1 MILFHE
7 KDCIVQI
14 PFGKRALCTKM
25 ATDETADKDRR
36 AYKVPIP
43 GNKSVVVTYGYP
55 LLLGVTQ
62 MADGYN
68 FAVEAEE
75 DSEVYLLL
83 YRKRGREPFYE
94 LLLDEKYRTGRIFS
108 VFMKKLNVTNLEYN
122 FKINGEIYLDPCASR
137 ISGREHFGA
146 AWEEDPHKVRCG
158 FWSGNGY
165 DWGDEKAPETDF
177 GDMILYKV
185 HVRGYT
191 RQAKLPTG
199 LRGTFSGLVQM
210 IPYWQ
215 ELGINTVE
223 LMPAYE
229 FMEVVPPKEP
239 DGLVSQKGKKDEVN
253 YWGYGNGLY
262 FAPKSAYCATRDP
275 HREFCDM
282 IRAFHK
288 AGIGCIMEMYFPA
301 EVNPLMALR
310 AVQFW
315 KQNYHVDG
323 FHLLGF
329 PNLLLAAED
338 PFLKRTKL
346 FAENWNEV
354 MDRRPKKGYITPGD
368 GPVSVAEKNLA
379 EYNMQF
385 MEDMRRFLK
394 GDEGMLQAFEF
405 RNRRNPAEYAV
416 VNYMANTNGFTLMDA
431 VSYDR
436 KHNEKNGE
444 ENRDGSDYNYSWNC
458 GAEGP
463 TRKKK
468 IVELRKQLIKN
479 AYLLLFLSQGV
490 PLLMA
495 GDEFGNSQDGNNNAY
510 CQDNAVSWLNW
521 KLLETHMDQVEF
533 VKRLIA
539 FRKSHKMF
547 HMDREPRIMDYKSC
561 GRPDVSYH
569 GENAWKPEFE
579 NFRRQFGILY
589 WGAYAKKPDG
599 TDDANFYVLYN
610 MHWEPHMFG
619 LPHLPKGAKWHVICS
634 TADPDVED
642 LPSDGTGEV
651 LKNQMMLAVPP
662 RGIMILESVADPDSG
677 KETKK
682 GKSGSKKEKN
692 EKTDLV
698 EKSCEKEEKSTPENG
713 KEL

>member
-1 MILFHE
+1 MGLTRTDGGIHVSAVAAAKACSLLLFVKEDKNGKEARFREVRNIPFPEEGKTGHVWSMTLNGAFDDLYYAFE
-7 KDCIVQI
+7 ADGKRFSDPYGRSFAGRERWGRLSHAKRLLLSPVAEPEFDWQGDRPLHIPYEDCIVY
-14 PFGKRALCTKM
+14 RA
-25 ATDETADKDRR
+25 
-36 AYKVPIP
+36 
-43 GNKSVVVTYGYP
+43 
-55 LLLGVTQ
+55 
-62 MADGYN
+62 
-68 FAVEAEE
+68 
-75 DSEVYLLL
+75 
-83 YRKRGREPFYE
+83 
-94 LLLDEKYRTGRIFS
+94 
-108 VFMKKLNVTNLEYN
+108 
-122 FKINGEIYLDPCASR
+122 
-137 ISGREHFGA
+137 
-146 AWEEDPHKVRCG
+146 
-158 FWSGNGY
+158 
-165 DWGDEKAPETDF
+165 
-177 GDMILYKV
+177 
-185 HVRGYT
+185 HVRGLT
-191 RQAKLPTG
+191 KHASSGTEH
-199 LRGTFSGLVQM
+199 RGTFRGVVDK
-210 IPYWQ
+210 IPYFK
-215 ELGINTVE
+215 ELGITTLELLPPVE
-223 LMPAYE
+223 FQEVMMPENVEGNPYGTS
-229 FMEVVPPKEP
+229 EP
-239 DGLVSQKGKKDEVN
+239 TGRLN
-253 YWGYGNGLY
+253 YWGYAKAGM
-262 FAPKSAYCATRDP
+262 FAPKASYADP
-275 HREFCDM
+275 GTNPVTEFKYMVREL
-282 IRAFHK
+282 HK
-288 AGIGCIMEMYFPA
+288 AGLEVVPELYFSGR
-301 EVNPLMALR
+301 EVPEFVLETVR
-310 AVQFW
+310 FW
-315 KQNYHVDG
+315 VREYHVDG
-323 FHLLGF
+323 IHLTGYA
-329 PNLLLAAED
+329 PTVLLAKD
-338 PFLKRTKL
+338 PYLAGTKL
-346 FAENWNEV
+346 WALSWE
-354 MDRRPKKGYITPGD
+354 
-368 GPVSVAEKNLA
+368 AEKPAAGEKKHLG
-379 EYNMQF
+379 EYNDGF
-385 MEDMRRFLK
+385 LIDMRRALK
-394 GDEGMLQAFEF
+394 GDEEQMSSLIY
-405 RNRRNPAEYAV
+405 RNRRNPAETGV
-416 VNYMANTNGFTLMDA
+416 LNFMAGTNGFTMMDM
-431 VSYDR
+431 VSYDQ
-436 KHNEKNGE
+436 KHNEANGE
-444 ENRDGSDYNYSWNC
+444 NNRDGSDYNYSWNC

-521 KLLETHMDQVEF
+521 KLLETHKDQVEF

-662 RGIMILESVADPDSG
+662 RGIMVLESVADPDAG

-698 EKSCEKEEKSTPENG
+698 EKSCEKEEKSTPDNG
-713 KEL
+713 TER

>member
-1 MILFHE
+1 MSSMLEFQNICKYFPGVKALDNISFKAYAGEVLAFLGENGAGKSTLLKVLNGDYQPTSGKYLLDGVEKHFQSPHQAIEEGISVIYQERQILLE
-7 KDCIVQI
+7 LSVAENIYLGRMPVNR
-14 PFGKRALCTKM
+14 FGFIDTQKA
-25 ATDETADKDRR
+25 
-36 AYKVPIP
+36 
-43 GNKSVVVTYGYP
+43 N
-55 LLLGVTQ
+55 Q
-62 MADGYN
+62 MASKIIEDFGLPIHPSTKVKDLSIAYQQM
-68 FAVEAEE
+68 VEIMKAYSRENLKVICFDE
-75 DSEVYLLL
+75 PTASLSDSEIDAL
-83 YRKRGREPFYE
+83 
-94 LLLDEKYRTGRIFS
+94 
-108 VFMKKLNVTNLEYN
+108 
-122 FKINGEIYLDPCASR
+122 FKIIEKLKAEGKIIIYVSHRMDEIQRITDKVAIFKDGHYVTTVKTGEVPESEMIRMMVGRDLGDIYKNLDRNKEIGEVLLEVKNVS
-137 ISGREHFGA
+137 SDYVKENSF
-146 AWEEDPHKVRCG
+146 V
-158 FWSGNGY
+158 
-165 DWGDEKAPETDF
+165 
-177 GDMILYKV
+177 
-185 HVRGYT
+185 
-191 RQAKLPTG
+191 
-199 LRGTFSGLVQM
+199 LRKGEVLGFSGLV
-210 IPYWQ
+210 
-215 ELGINTVE
+215 GAGRTE
-223 LMPAYE
+223 LMRAIIGADPIRSGEIILEGKMIQNRSPHEA
-229 FMEVVPPKEP
+229 MEHGIVLVPEDRK
-239 DGLVSQKGKKDEVN
+239 LQ
-253 YWGYGNGLY
+253 
-262 FAPKSAYCATRDP
+262 
-275 HREFCDM
+275 
-282 IRAFHK
+282 
-288 AGIGCIMEMYFPA
+288 GILSNLDISDNINISMLDK
-301 EVNPLMALR
+301 NS
-310 AVQFW
+310 
-315 KQNYHVDG
+315 NS
-323 FHLLGF
+323 LGF
-329 PNLLLAAED
+329 VDAKKEEKIAED
-338 PFLKRTKL
+338 SIKNFKIK
-346 FAENWNEV
+346 
-354 MDRRPKKGYITPGD
+354 TP
-368 GPVSVAEKNLA
+368 SA
-379 EYNMQF
+379 
-385 MEDMRRFLK
+385 
-394 GDEGMLQAFEF
+394 
-405 RNRRNPAEYAV
+405 
-416 VNYMANTNGFTLMDA
+416 
-431 VSYDR
+431 
-436 KHNEKNGE
+436 
-444 ENRDGSDYNYSWNC
+444 
-458 GAEGP
+458 
-463 TRKKK
+463 KKK

>member
-1 MILFHE
+1 MAEYRNSNRIL
-7 KDCIVQI
+7 
-14 PFGKRALCTKM
+14 
-25 ATDETADKDRR
+25 
-36 AYKVPIP
+36 
-43 GNKSVVVTYGYP
+43 YP
-55 LLLGVTQ
+55 LGVTQ
-62 MADGYN
+62 
-68 FAVEAEE
+68 EE
-75 DSEVYLLL
+75 KSAHVLVQGHGEEVFLLL
-83 YRKRGREPFYE
+83 YRPGEKKPCEKIPFDPKHRMGDVWSLE
-94 LLLDEKYRTGRIFS
+94 LDRADLASF
-108 VFMKKLNVTNLEYN
+108 EYN
-122 FKINGEIYLDPCASR
+122 FMIDGKIVADPYAR
-137 ISGREHFGA
+137 ILTGREKWADRKRAGKPVQCRVLSEAFD
-146 AWEEDPHKVRCG
+146 WEDDA
-158 FWSGNGY
+158 N
-165 DWGDEKAPETDF
+165 PEIPYADT
-177 GDMILYKV
+177 ILYKL
-185 HVRGYT
+185 HVRGFT
-191 RQAKLPTG
+191 AHASSNVSA
-199 LRGTFSGLVQM
+199 RGTYAGIVEK
-210 IPYWQ
+210 IPYLKD
-215 ELGINTVE
+215 LGITAVE
-223 LMPAYE
+223 LMPVTE
-229 FMEVVPPKEP
+229 F
-239 DGLVSQKGKKDEVN
+239 DEVMMSSSGNDAKSEPIGYIN
-253 YWGYGNGLY
+253 YWGYGPSYLY
-262 FAPKSAYCATRDP
+262 AVKSAY
-275 HREFCDM
+275 
-282 IRAFHK
+282 AFHGEMSAESEFK
-288 AGIGCIMEMYFPA
+288 TLVKELHRAGIECIPELYFTGKELPG
-301 EVNPLMALR
+301 EIVSVLR
-310 AVQFW
+310 YWVEE
-315 KQNYHVDG
+315 YHVDG
-323 FHLLGF
+323 FHLSGF

-394 GDEGMLQAFEF
+394 GDEGMLRAFEF
-405 RNRRNPAEYAV
+405 RSRRNPAEYAV

-521 KLLETHMDQVEF
+521 KLLETHKDQVEF

-662 RGIMILESVADPDSG
+662 RGIMILESVADPDAG

>member
-1 MILFHE
+1 MAEYRNRNRIL
-7 KDCIVQI
+7 
-14 PFGKRALCTKM
+14 
-25 ATDETADKDRR
+25 
-36 AYKVPIP
+36 
-43 GNKSVVVTYGYP
+43 YP
-55 LLLGVTQ
+55 LGVTQ
-62 MADGYN
+62 
-68 FAVEAEE
+68 EE
-75 DSEVYLLL
+75 NGVHILVQGRAGEVRLLL
-83 YRKRGREPFYE
+83 YRPGEKKPCEEISFDP
-94 LLLDEKYRTGRIFS
+94 KYRMGDVWELALDRTDFAS
-108 VFMKKLNVTNLEYN
+108 FEYN
-122 FKINGEIYLDPCASR
+122 FMIDGKIVTDPNAR
-137 ISGREHFGA
+137 VITGREKWADRKRAGKPVRGRILSEEFD
-146 AWEEDPHKVRCG
+146 WEDDV
-158 FWSGNGY
+158 N
-165 DWGDEKAPETDF
+165 PEIPYAET
-177 GDMILYKV
+177 ILYKL
-185 HVRGYT
+185 HVRGFT
-191 RQAKLPTG
+191 AHASSG
-199 LRGTFSGLVQM
+199 VSARGTYAGVVEK
-210 IPYWQ
+210 IPYLK
-215 ELGINTVE
+215 ELGITAVE
-223 LMPAYE
+223 LMPVTE
-229 FMEVVPPKEP
+229 FDEIMMSSSGSSFHNAKQEP
-239 DGLVSQKGKKDEVN
+239 TGYLN
-253 YWGYGNGLY
+253 YWGYGPSYLY
-262 FAPKSAYCATRDP
+262 AVKT
-275 HREFCDM
+275 
-282 IRAFHK
+282 AFKTLVKELHK
-288 AGIGCIMEMYFPA
+288 AGIECIPEMYFTGKELPG
-301 EVNPLMALR
+301 EILSVLR
-310 AVQFW
+310 YWVEE
-315 KQNYHVDG
+315 YHVDG
-323 FHLLGF
+323 FHLTGF
-329 PNLLLAAED
+329 PDLSLAAED

-346 FAENWNEV
+346 FAENWNDV
-354 MDRRPKKGYITPGD
+354 MNRRPKQGYVTPGD
-368 GPVSVAEKNLA
+368 GAVSVEEKNLA

-394 GDEGMLQAFEF
+394 GDEGMLSAFEL
-405 RNRRNPAEYAV
+405 RNRRNPMEYAV
-416 VNYMANTNGFTLMDA
+416 INYMANTNGFTLMDT

-468 IVELRKQLIKN
+468 IVELRKQLLKN

-521 KLLETHMDQVEF
+521 KLLEPHKDQAEF

-561 GRPDVSYH
+561 GRPDVS
-569 GENAWKPEFE
+569 WKPEFE

-589 WGAYAKKPDG
+589 WGAYAKRPDG
-599 TDDANFYVLYN
+599 SDDANFYVAYN

-662 RGIMILESVADPDSG
+662 RGIMILESVADPDAG

-713 KEL
+713 KKL